1 MSSTQ
6 RAFAQR
12 NSNVQTLVPTG
23 TNTSGTD
30 FIDIN
35 INPLYTNVFNVD
47 VRNVTPWARGA
58 GDNVQL
64 FDIIYDETIAALYPG
79 LEFTVFFDSFKSSG
93 IPVSTTVAIRTPDQR
108 DPMESHYPFS
118 AVTGSLVQ
126 VLSVTLKSN
135 GRVFNVVSGGPSYW
149 S

>member
-6 RAFAQR
+6 RIIAQR
-12 NSNVQTLVPTG
+12 NNNVQIVVPTG
-23 TNTSGTD
+23 TNTSITD

-35 INPLYTNVFNVD
+35 VNPLYTNVFNVD
-47 VRNVTPWARGA
+47 VRNVTPYNRGA
-58 GDNVQL
+58 GDNIQL
-64 FDIIYDETIAALYPG
+64 FNIVYDETIAAHYPG
-79 LEFTVFFDSFKSSG
+79 LEFTVFFDNYKASL
-93 IPVSTTVAIRTPDQR
+93 PVSTTVGIKTPDQLNAI
-108 DPMESHYPFS
+108 ESHYPFS
-118 AVTGSLVQ
+118 VVSGALVQ